1 MEELISVIVPVY
13 NVENYLE
20 HCIESIVFQTY
31 KNLEIIL
38 VDDGSIDRSGFIC
51 DCWKNKDSRI
61 KVIHKKNGGLASARN
76 EGIKISKGKY
86 ISFIDSDDYIELN
99 FYKTMID
106 GIDDADIAICGL
118 RLVNE
123 KNQLIKTIELNKEK
137 IEMKNLDIKKLL
149 LLINN
154 STFGYA
160 WNKLYKKDIIIH
172 NEFENL
178 MPREDL
184 MFNLS
189 ILKNINKI
197 SIVGSYSGYNWLQRK
212 KSITHTKNLRN
223 VATAITISDK
233 LIENLN
239 FFSKKNSK
247 ILYNCI
253 MKILL
258 VDVVLSDIIKNND
271 INELE
276 KKQFINILLSNNNI
290 RKNLTFSSKDNRYTK
305 IMLIC
310 IKLRVPYLLLR
321 ISKC

>member
-20 HCIESIVFQTY
+20 HCIDSIVFQTY

-38 VDDGSIDRSGFIC
+38 VDDGSTDRSGFIC

-189 ILKNINKI
+189 ILKTINKI
-197 SIVGSYSGYNWLQRK
+197 SIVDSYSGYNWVQRK

-223 VATAITISDK
+223 IATAITISDK

-239 FFSKKNSK
+239 FFSKKIQK
-247 ILYNCI
+247 FFTIA
-253 MKILL
+253 
-258 VDVVLSDIIKNND
+258 
-271 INELE
+271 
-276 KKQFINILLSNNNI
+276 
-290 RKNLTFSSKDNRYTK
+290 
-305 IMLIC
+305 
-310 IKLRVPYLLLR
+310 
-321 ISKC
+321 